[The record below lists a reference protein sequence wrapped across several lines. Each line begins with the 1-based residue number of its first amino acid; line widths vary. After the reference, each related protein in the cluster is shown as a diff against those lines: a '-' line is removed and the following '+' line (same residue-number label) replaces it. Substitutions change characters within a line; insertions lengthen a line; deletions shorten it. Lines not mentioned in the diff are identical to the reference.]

1 MNQDNMI
8 YNITNEWMR
17 ICTAATEFEV
27 ERAKN
32 ILKTNMLLQLDGTTP
47 VCEDIGRQ
55 MLCYGRRIPQA
66 ELEQRIDVSH
76 GTGAL
81 FSLFGRISLTE
92 YRIGEPRLPLIR
104 REIY

>member
-1 MNQDNMI
+1 MYFVSDRLNQDNMI

-66 ELEQRIDVSH
+66 ELEQRIDVRSCH
-76 GTGAL
+76 T
-81 FSLFGRISLTE
+81 LT
-92 YRIGEPRLPLIR
+92 RVAPVRCI
-104 REIY
+104 